1 MKDKTLMIIS
11 IRAKK
16 KPLTKSN
23 ICMIKMLKTK
33 TRRDF
38 LIKGIYEKP
47 TANMTLNVERRIAFL
62 LR

>member
-1 MKDKTLMIIS
+1 MINS

-33 TRRDF
+33 TRRELLD
-38 LIKGIYEKP
+38 KGR
-47 TANMTLNVERRIAFL
+47 L
-62 LR
+62 

>member
-1 MKDKTLMIIS
+1 MKDKILMIIS

-33 TRRDF
+33 TRRELLD
-38 LIKGIYEKP
+38 KGR
-47 TANMTLNVERRIAFL
+47 L
-62 LR
+62 